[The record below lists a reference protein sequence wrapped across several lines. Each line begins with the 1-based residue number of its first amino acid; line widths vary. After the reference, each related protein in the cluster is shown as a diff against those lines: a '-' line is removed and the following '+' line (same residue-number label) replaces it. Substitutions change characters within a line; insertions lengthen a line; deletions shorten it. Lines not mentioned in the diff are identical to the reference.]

1 MLSQREIRIGYLENS
16 IGELDFTKKLRSTH
30 IRIGSTK
37 RKSKDQRHGEINNS
51 RIIKLEETTENI

>member
-1 MLSQREIRIGYLENS
+1 MLSQREIRIGYFEDS
-16 IGELDFTKKLRSTH
+16 IGELDFYKKVKIYSYKN
-30 IRIGSTK
+30 TK